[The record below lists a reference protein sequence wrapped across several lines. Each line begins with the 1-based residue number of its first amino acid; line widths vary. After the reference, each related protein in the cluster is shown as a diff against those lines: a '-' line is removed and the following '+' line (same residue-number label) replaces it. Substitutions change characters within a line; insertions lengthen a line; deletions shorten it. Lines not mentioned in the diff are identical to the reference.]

1 MLSADEASPTTYHR
15 DVFSAV
21 LHADQR
27 LVEITSANHVYT
39 GQPDKLAEGADTVRA
54 WLADH
59 DLV

>member
-1 MLSADEASPTTYHR
+1 MHSADEASPTTYPR

-27 LVEITSANHVYT
+27 LVEITGTNHVYT
-39 GQPDKLAEGADTVRA
+39 GQPDKLA
-54 WLADH
+54 DH